1 MLADRDAFLLVSRS
15 DQCKVIIH
23 LGWASQKS
31 WVGWLEVR
39 VGVARQVSV
48 LIESDA
54 LSLESSHESKPFAK
68 LATRFELQRL

>member
-1 MLADRDAFLLVSRS
+1 MLADRDAFLLVSIS

-39 VGVARQVSV
+39 VGVAV

-54 LSLESSHESKPFAK
+54 LSLELSHESKPFAK